1 MLVIQKTFYEIFYE
15 IFHEIFYESFL
26 RHFKWA
32 RIFFQE
38 VLQLMCA
45 LPLGRLARHF

>member
-32 RIFFQE
+32 QIFFQE
-38 VLQLMCA
+38 VL
-45 LPLGRLARHF
+45 RVN

>member
-38 VLQLMCA
+38 VLR
-45 LPLGRLARHF
+45 GN